1 MRSGTIPTVLAVSL
15 LWFFPLHTAAQDYTS
30 WIRYSDSGDNDL
42 IVEMIEQGDLA
53 IGLDVAGALGLRE
66 DVQVQ
71 EIILAVGEQITHRQS
86 WERELILRVMLA
98 SVFAPTLESSEL
110 ERRLRANRNGI
121 DFLVAN
127 LPQFGLS
134 LKREVTRVLS
144 FLHPPEYLSTLMA
157 EGRRITEI
165 LREQEGQLSGEQA
178 ALTLTFLETV
188 GTIADPEF
196 ANPVLLIL
204 ERTRHL
210 EVAEKARSVSRSLL
224 MSERLGRIK

>member
-1 MRSGTIPTVLAVSL
+1 MKSRAISVRLAFML
-15 LWFFPLHTAAQDYTS
+15 LCFLPLHTAAQDYTS
-30 WIRYSDSGDNDL
+30 WIRYSDSRDNDL
-42 IVEMIEQGDLA
+42 IADLIEQGDLA
-53 IGLDVAGALGLRE
+53 IGLDVANALGLRE
-66 DVQVQ
+66 DVQIQ
-71 EIILAVGEQITHRQS
+71 EIILAVGEQITHRSS

-110 ERRLRANRNGI
+110 ERRLRVNRNGI

-127 LPQFGLS
+127 LPRFELS
-134 LKREVTRVLS
+134 LKREVVRLLS
-144 FLHPPEYLSTLMA
+144 FLHPPEYLGTLMA
-157 EGRRITEI
+157 EGRRITEM

-188 GTIADPEF
+188 GTIANPEF
-196 ANPVLLIL
+196 ANLVLLIL

-224 MSERLGRIK
+224 VKD

>member
-1 MRSGTIPTVLAVSL
+1 MKSRAISVGLAFML
-15 LWFFPLHTAAQDYTS
+15 LCFLPLHTAAQDYTS

-53 IGLDVAGALGLRE
+53 TGLDVAEALGLRE
-66 DVQVQ
+66 DVQIQ
-71 EIILAVGEQITHRQS
+71 EIILAVGEQITHRSS

-110 ERRLRANRNGI
+110 ERRLRANRDGI

-127 LPQFGLS
+127 LHQFGLS

-144 FLHPPEYLSTLMA
+144 FLHPPEYLGTLMA

-165 LREQEGQLSGEQA
+165 LREQEGRLNGEQA

-188 GTIADPEF
+188 DTIADPEF
-196 ANPVLLIL
+196 ANLVLLIL

-210 EVAEKARSVSRSLL
+210 EVGEKARSVSRSLL
-224 MSERLGRIK
+224 VKD

>member
-1 MRSGTIPTVLAVSL
+1 ML
-15 LWFFPLHTAAQDYTS
+15 LCFLPLHTAAQDYTS
-30 WIRYSDSGDNDL
+30 WIRYSDSRDNDL
-42 IVEMIEQGDLA
+42 IAELIEQGDLA
-53 IGLDVAGALGLRE
+53 IGLDVANALGLRE
-66 DVQVQ
+66 DVQIQ
-71 EIILAVGEQITHRQS
+71 EIILAVGEQITHRSS

-110 ERRLRANRNGI
+110 ERRLRVNRNGI

-127 LPQFGLS
+127 LPRFELS
-134 LKREVTRVLS
+134 LKREVVRLLS
-144 FLHPPEYLSTLMA
+144 FLHPPEYLGTLMA
-157 EGRRITEI
+157 EGRRITEM

-188 GTIADPEF
+188 GTIANPEF
-196 ANPVLLIL
+196 ANLVLLIL

-224 MSERLGRIK
+224 VKD

>member
-1 MRSGTIPTVLAVSL
+1 ML
-15 LWFFPLHTAAQDYTS
+15 LCFLPLHTAAQDYTS

-53 IGLDVAGALGLRE
+53 IGLDVAEALGLRE
-66 DVQVQ
+66 DVQIQ
-71 EIILAVGEQITHRQS
+71 EIILAVGEQITHRSS

-110 ERRLRANRNGI
+110 ERRLRANRDGI

-127 LPQFGLS
+127 LHQFGLS

-144 FLHPPEYLSTLMA
+144 FLHPPEYLCTLMA

-165 LREQEGQLSGEQA
+165 LREQEGRLNGEQA

-196 ANPVLLIL
+196 ANLVLLIL

-210 EVAEKARSVSRSLL
+210 EVGEKARSVSRSLL
-224 MSERLGRIK
+224 VKD

>member
-1 MRSGTIPTVLAVSL
+1 MKSRAISVGLAFML
-15 LWFFPLHTAAQDYTS
+15 LCFLPLHTAAQDYTS
-30 WIRYSDSGDNDL
+30 WIRYSDSRDNDL
-42 IVEMIEQGDLA
+42 IADLIEQGDLA
-53 IGLDVAGALGLRE
+53 IGLDVANALGLRE
-66 DVQVQ
+66 DVQIQ
-71 EIILAVGEQITHRQS
+71 EIILAVGEQITHRSS

-110 ERRLRANRNGI
+110 ERRLRVNRNGI

-127 LPQFGLS
+127 LPRFELS
-134 LKREVTRVLS
+134 LKREVVRLLS
-144 FLHPPEYLSTLMA
+144 FLHPPEYLGTLMA
-157 EGRRITEI
+157 EGRRITEM

-188 GTIADPEF
+188 GTIANPEF
-196 ANPVLLIL
+196 ANLVLLIL

-224 MSERLGRIK
+224 VKD

>member
-1 MRSGTIPTVLAVSL
+1 MRSRAITAGLAFTL
-15 LWFFPLHTAAQDYTS
+15 LWSLPLPAAAQDYTS
-30 WIRYSDSGDNDL
+30 WIRYSDSRDNDL

-53 IGLDVAGALGLRE
+53 IGLEVAGALGLRA

-71 EIILAVGEQITHRQS
+71 EIILAVGEQKTHRPS
-86 WERELILRVMLA
+86 WERELILRVILA
-98 SVFAPTLESSEL
+98 SVFAPILESSEL
-110 ERRLRANRNGI
+110 ERRLRANRDGI
-121 DFLVAN
+121 DFLVTN
-127 LPQFGLS
+127 LPRFGLA
-134 LKREVTRVLS
+134 LKREVIRVLS

-178 ALTLTFLETV
+178 ALTLTFLETA

-196 ANPVLLIL
+196 ANMVLLIL

-224 MSERLGRIK
+224 VKD

>member
-1 MRSGTIPTVLAVSL
+1 ML
-15 LWFFPLHTAAQDYTS
+15 LCFLPLHTAAQDYTS
-30 WIRYSDSGDNDL
+30 WIRYSDSRDNDL
-42 IVEMIEQGDLA
+42 IAELIEQGDLA
-53 IGLDVAGALGLRE
+53 IGLDVADALGLRE

-71 EIILAVGEQITHRQS
+71 EIILAVGEQITHRSS

-110 ERRLRANRNGI
+110 ERRLRVNRNGI

-127 LPQFGLS
+127 LPRFELS
-134 LKREVTRVLS
+134 LKREVVRLLS
-144 FLHPPEYLSTLMA
+144 FLHPPEYLGTLMA
-157 EGRRITEI
+157 EGRRITEM

-188 GTIADPEF
+188 GTIANPEF
-196 ANPVLLIL
+196 ANLVLLIL

-224 MSERLGRIK
+224 VKD

>member
-1 MRSGTIPTVLAVSL
+1 MKSRAISVGLAFML
-15 LWFFPLHTAAQDYTS
+15 LCFLPLHTAAQDYTS

-53 IGLDVAGALGLRE
+53 TGLDVAEALGLRE
-66 DVQVQ
+66 DVQIQ
-71 EIILAVGEQITHRQS
+71 EIILAVGEQITHRSS

-110 ERRLRANRNGI
+110 ERRLRANRDGI

-127 LPQFGLS
+127 LHQFGLS

-144 FLHPPEYLSTLMA
+144 FLHPPEYLGTLMA

-165 LREQEGQLSGEQA
+165 LREQEGRLNGEQA

-196 ANPVLLIL
+196 ANLVLLIL

-210 EVAEKARSVSRSLL
+210 EVGEKARSVSRSLL
-224 MSERLGRIK
+224 VKD

>member
-1 MRSGTIPTVLAVSL
+1 ML
-15 LWFFPLHTAAQDYTS
+15 LCFLPLHTAAQDYTS
-30 WIRYSDSGDNDL
+30 WIRYSDSRDNDL
-42 IVEMIEQGDLA
+42 IAELIEQGDLA
-53 IGLDVAGALGLRE
+53 IGLDVANALGLRE
-66 DVQVQ
+66 DVQIQ
-71 EIILAVGEQITHRQS
+71 EIILAVGEQITHRSS

-110 ERRLRANRNGI
+110 ERRLRVNRNGI

-127 LPQFGLS
+127 LPRFGLS
-134 LKREVTRVLS
+134 LKREVVRLLS
-144 FLHPPEYLSTLMA
+144 FLHPPEYLGTLMA
-157 EGRRITEI
+157 EGRRITEM

-188 GTIADPEF
+188 GTIANPEF
-196 ANPVLLIL
+196 ANLVLLIL

-224 MSERLGRIK
+224 VKD

>member
-1 MRSGTIPTVLAVSL
+1 MKSRAISVGLAFML
-15 LWFFPLHTAAQDYTS
+15 LCFLPLHTAAQDYTS

-53 IGLDVAGALGLRE
+53 TGLDVAEALGLRE
-66 DVQVQ
+66 DVQIQ
-71 EIILAVGEQITHRQS
+71 EIILAVGEQITHRSS

-110 ERRLRANRNGI
+110 ERRLRANRDGI

-127 LPQFGLS
+127 LHQFGLS

-144 FLHPPEYLSTLMA
+144 FLHPPEYLCTLMA

-165 LREQEGQLSGEQA
+165 LREQEGRLNGEQA

-196 ANPVLLIL
+196 ANLVLLIL

-210 EVAEKARSVSRSLL
+210 EVGEKARSVSRSLL
-224 MSERLGRIK
+224 VKD